1 MKIAILNLSNNIA
14 KPSTVSSYETI
25 AYAEMLRSM
34 GSEVTIISRTVS
46 NYTIAF
52 NQVHDINEYDRLIVV
67 NGAINF
73 FGGVENP
80 VIIENYKLM
89 AKYKSTIYYLFTD
102 FRLAFKQL
110 WPAIEK
116 RGWGHTREDVWVDA
130 PFVILSQ
137 GRDLAKTGA
146 AHAKSDMNI
155 QKIVYSPLERYKVES
170 PEIDEL
176 IQPMIEAPD
185 SQLIYGGSFRS
196 GKRLKDL
203 TEYFFN
209 TSYDAE
215 LFGTIKFKQFKLPET
230 GSEPTFT
237 GKVKPQEMITK
248 LSTGVCTLILGDAEY
263 LDNFVTLRVWEAA
276 MSGSVVLIDEK
287 FDPKHLI
294 FPDEVDRFRYVNTS
308 DDVAEL
314 LEHIRVTPGLR
325 KVLVDRQHH
334 QMYEAHNEKQLHQS
348 LNDIII
354 GGKV

>member
-14 KPSTVSSYETI
+14 KPSTVSSFETI
-25 AYAEMLRSM
+25 AYAEMLRTL

-46 NYTIAF
+46 DYTIAF
-52 NQVHDINEYDRLIVV
+52 NQVHDINDYDRLIVV

-89 AKYKSTIYYLFTD
+89 AKYKSTIYYMFTD

-137 GRDLAKTGA
+137 GRDLAKTLD

-155 QKIVYSPLERYKVES
+155 KTAVYAPLERYKLES
-170 PEIDEL
+170 PDVENMLVKMVDT
-176 IQPMIEAPD
+176 PD
-185 SQLIYGGSFRS
+185 SQLVYGGSFRS
-196 GKRLKDL
+196 GKRVKDL
-203 TEYFFN
+203 IEYFFN

-215 LFGTIKFKQFKLPET
+215 LFGTIKFKQFKLDET
-230 GSEPTFT
+230 GEEPTFT
-237 GKVKPQEMITK
+237 GKVKPQEMISK

-276 MSGSVVLIDEK
+276 MSGSIVLIDEK
-287 FDPKHLI
+287 FDPQHLI
-294 FPDEVDRFRYVNTS
+294 FPDSIDQFRYVNNS
-308 DDVAEL
+308 DDVAEV
-314 LEHIRVTPGLR
+314 LEHIRVTAGLR
-325 KVLVDRQHH
+325 QVLVDRQHV
-334 QMYEAHNEKQLHQS
+334 QIMDAHNAKHLHKS
-348 LNDIII
+348 LDKIII
-354 GGKV
+354 GGL